1 MNLIDAVS
9 SLQLFKRKETPKQ
22 LTTVWGEQL
31 DPEHVLEEYPRP
43 QLKRNDWIN
52 LNGYWNYRIT
62 NDRKYPGNIKQK
74 ILVPFSPEAS
84 LSQVN
89 HTLMPDEYLWYEKSF
104 YLEDY
109 SIPIPGKRLILHFG
123 AVDQI
128 CSVW

>member
-43 QLKRNDWIN
+43 QLKRTDWIN

-62 NDRKYPGNIKQK
+62 KDRK
-74 ILVPFSPEAS
+74 
-84 LSQVN
+84 
-89 HTLMPDEYLWYEKSF
+89 
-104 YLEDY
+104 
-109 SIPIPGKRLILHFG
+109 
-123 AVDQI
+123 
-128 CSVW
+128 